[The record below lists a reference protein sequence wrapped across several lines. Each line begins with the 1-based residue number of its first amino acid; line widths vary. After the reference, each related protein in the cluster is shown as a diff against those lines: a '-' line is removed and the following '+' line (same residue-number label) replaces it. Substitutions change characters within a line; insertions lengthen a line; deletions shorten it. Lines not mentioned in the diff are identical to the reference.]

1 KRALND
7 NELNRDSVLAKW
19 FEFYSTEMDDLV
31 DVMDKLM
38 DQLTADM
45 DDKERQEVKES
56 FLQSTIHERNFFG
69 MSYN

>member
-1 KRALND
+1 
-7 NELNRDSVLAKW
+7 
-19 FEFYSTEMDDLV
+19 MDDLV

-69 MSYN
+69 MSYNQEAWNYGGQTHE